1 MVPKKSFGL
10 QGLTHKI
17 EKIRKILEFDSNA
30 DFYKKLNIIDN
41 EMSDFLNTENN
52 IFKESN
58 ELDFI
63 ESIQF
68 NDINYYL
75 SNDILVKVD
84 RCSMFHSLEVR
95 APFLDIN
102 LTDIASNIPVK
113 DKLKNKKLKYI
124 TKNILKNYLPEKL
137 FERPKM
143 GFGIP
148 IDKWLDGKKPLKYL
162 MKYFMKQTGVEFTWI
177 NLM

>member
-1 MVPKKSFGL
+1 
-10 QGLTHKI
+10 
-17 EKIRKILEFDSNA
+17 
-30 DFYKKLNIIDN
+30 
-41 EMSDFLNTENN
+41 MSEFLNTESN

-63 ESIQF
+63 ESIQY

-102 LTDIASNIPVK
+102 LTDIASNISVK

-124 TKNILKNYLPEKL
+124 KKNILKNYLPEKL

-148 IDKWLDGKKPLKYL
+148 IDKWLDQKTSKIFDEIFYE
-162 MKYFMKQTGVEFTWI
+162 TD
-177 NLM
+177 